1 MAAKGDFLHGKLDE
15 TESLLRLEN
24 YYRDLAYPCG
34 PPAAQGLFPR
44 HIGSRAYR

>member
-24 YYRDLAYPCG
+24 YYRDLAYG
-34 PPAAQGLFPR
+34 NSVTLQ
-44 HIGSRAYR
+44 